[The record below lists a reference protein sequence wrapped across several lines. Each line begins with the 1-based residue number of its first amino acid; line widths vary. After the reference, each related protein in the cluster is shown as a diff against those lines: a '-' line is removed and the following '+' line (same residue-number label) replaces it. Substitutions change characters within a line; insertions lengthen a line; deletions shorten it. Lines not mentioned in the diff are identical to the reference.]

1 MDKGKI
7 LFTYKVII
15 PYTESSNPRKQFK
28 IEYVVEAPDRETA
41 LQKAER
47 EFFAYTGYNNAAWVR
62 MPDRTGIRIWKLLPD
77 LPQTAQTI
85 DELVGLL
92 STEDQ
97 DVVYNTLKKL
107 CELED
112 ASAASRVQPFIKHS
126 NPDLAIIAIE
136 SLGRMGDRAYLQPL
150 INLYPS
156 CSDPRIK
163 ATILS
168 SISRL
173 AKESD
178 ELHDILAAA
187 LGDVDARVR
196 ANAVEVIDHLRLA
209 SAAKLL
215 VPLLGDEDNRVRANV
230 LKALWATHDHETLMK
245 SLKAMMED
253 TNRWMRASAAFVLQH
268 IDVEGR
274 LELLRALSRDP
285 ESDVFRA
292 SWKALLSLNGA
303 ECIPYWID
311 YLYHHQEE
319 DLPLVM
325 EKIESLGSDAA
336 ETLLK
341 MIVRGD
347 ELSPLA
353 QRFFDRLEDRA
364 WEEEGWWSWLQL
376 KKKRFFSRSGLSA

>member
-1 MDKGKI
+1 MAKGKT

-15 PYTESSNPRKQFK
+15 PYTESSNPRKPFK
-28 IEYVVEAPDRETA
+28 IEYVVEAPDRDNA

-85 DELVGLL
+85 DELVGMLV
-92 STEDQ
+92 TEDQ
-97 DVVYNTLKKL
+97 DVIYNTLKKL
-107 CELED
+107 CDLED
-112 ASAASRVQPFIKHS
+112 SSAASRVQPFITNP
-126 NPDLAIIAIE
+126 NPDLAAIAIE
-136 SLGRMGDRAYLQPL
+136 GLGRMGDRAYLQPL
-150 INLYPS
+150 MDLYPQQ
-156 CSDPRIK
+156 SDPRIK

-173 AKESD
+173 AKQND

-187 LGDVDARVR
+187 LGDEDGRVR

-215 VPLLGDEDNRVRANV
+215 VPLLSDEDNRVRANV
-230 LKALWATHDHETLMK
+230 LKALWATHDREALMK

-253 TNRWMRASAAFVLQH
+253 ANRWMRASAAFVLQH

-274 LELLRALSRDP
+274 LELLCKLSRDP
-285 ESDVFRA
+285 DTDVFRA
-292 SWKALLSLNGA
+292 SWRALLSLAGH
-303 ECIPYWID
+303 ECIPYWLD
-311 YLYHHQEE
+311 YLFRHQEE
-319 DLPLVM
+319 DLPQVM
-325 EKIESLGSDAA
+325 EKVETLGSDAA
-336 ETLLK
+336 EPLLK
-341 MIVRGD
+341 MIARHD

-376 KKKRFFSRSGLSA
+376 KKKRFFSPPKT